1 MDKFYLVKSMPNWA
15 DEIDFEGFD
24 LLSEDEYKNEIK
36 DFLKRAKE
44 KKGCYAYYGSNEDDY
59 VFAEGVLSDL
69 EEASIIDIDQ
79 YAFLVDEFGKH
90 YGETFYH
97 LYDKEQDEVFEDYD
111 DFCHEYEDDE
121 LAELTLEDLG
131 IEED

>member
-1 MDKFYLVKSMPNWA
+1 MDKFYLVKSSPNWA

-24 LLSEDEYKNEIK
+24 LLSEDEYKNEVK

-44 KKGCYAYYGSNEDDY
+44 KKGCRVCYGTNEDDY

-69 EEASIIDIDQ
+69 KRARVIDIDQ
-79 YAFLVDEFGKH
+79 YAFLVNELGEH
-90 YGETFYH
+90 YGETLYH
-97 LYDKEQDEVFEDYD
+97 LYDEERDEVFEDYD
-111 DFCHEYEDDE
+111 DYCHSYEDDE

>member
-24 LLSEDEYKNEIK
+24 LFSEDEYKNEIK

-44 KKGCYAYYGSNEDDY
+44 KRGCYVCYGTNEDDY

-69 EEASIIDIDQ
+69 RQASVIDIDQ
-79 YAFLVDEFGKH
+79 HAFLVDKFGKH

-97 LYDKEQDEVFEDYD
+97 LYNKERDNVSEDYD
-111 DFCHEYEDDE
+111 DYCHSYEDDE

>member
-44 KKGCYAYYGSNEDDY
+44 KKGCYVCYGSNEEDY

-69 EEASIIDIDQ
+69 EQASIIDIDQ
-79 YAFLVDEFGKH
+79 HAFLVNEFGEH
-90 YGETFYH
+90 YGET
-97 LYDKEQDEVFEDYD
+97 LYRLYNKERDEVYEDYD
-111 DFCHEYEDDE
+111 DYCHEYEDDE